1 MKIYLA
7 GPEVFL
13 PDANAIGERKKALCA
28 EYGFKGL
35 FPLDTQ
41 IAEQSSARDTG
52 LVISAANEDL
62 IREADM
68 VIANLTPFRGAS
80 ADVGTVYELGLARGM
95 GKKIHGYSNDPT
107 PYTLRVLE
115 HSGAAS
121 ADQAAGE
128 LRDTDG
134 YKIEEFELH
143 DNLMIDGGI
152 LHSGGQFLF
161 AQKKAA
167 IESTAAFEVVL
178 IRLSR

>member
-13 PDANAIGERKKALCA
+13 PDADTIGERKKALCSH
-28 EYGFKGL
+28 YGFEGL

-41 IAEQSSARDTG
+41 IAEQRSARDTG
-52 LVISAANEDL
+52 LMISEANETL

-95 GKKIHGYSNDPT
+95 GKTIHGYSNDPT
-107 PYTLRVLE
+107 PYTLRVLD
-115 HSGAAS
+115 HCGAAS
-121 ADQAAGE
+121 ADQTAGE
-128 LRDTDG
+128 LRDADG

-152 LHSGGQFLF
+152 LHSGGQFLL

-167 IESTAAFEVVL
+167 IESTAAFEEVL